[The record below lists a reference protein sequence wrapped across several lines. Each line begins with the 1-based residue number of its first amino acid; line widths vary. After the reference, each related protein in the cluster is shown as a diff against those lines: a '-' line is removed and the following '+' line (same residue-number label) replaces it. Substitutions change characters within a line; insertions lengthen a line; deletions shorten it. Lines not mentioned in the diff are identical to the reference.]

1 MPDYD
6 RRSTKVRRR
15 LVTIPRHV
23 LGLVVVT
30 ITLPLLLV
38 VALIFDAARWVGRR
52 RPFMASRLVL
62 LLWVYLLFGVLGVVA
77 FGLSW
82 LFTGFGVRRDAL
94 LAAAYRV
101 QTTWASWLFRV
112 GLALF
117 RLSFEVTGDDS
128 SEPGPIIVLMNHAS
142 LLDVVL
148 PITVIAGPHRMRLR
162 YLLKRE
168 LLTDPAIDIGGLR
181 LPNYFV
187 DRRAATLGESGAI
200 RQLAS
205 GIGERD
211 GVLIYPEGTRF
222 SESKLVRALKR
233 LEKSDPEHLEAAKKL
248 RHVLPPRPAG
258 TLSALDGAPEADVV
272 FAAHVGLSGLAEVS
286 DFWSGAAIGRNVKMG
301 LWRVPRSS
309 IPDDRK
315 GRLDWLVE
323 QWQRV
328 DDWVEEAL

>member
-6 RRSTKVRRR
+6 RRSAKVRRR

-23 LGLVVVT
+23 LGLIVVT

-38 VALIFDAARWVGRR
+38 AALIFDLVRWASTRR
-52 RPFMASRLVL
+52 RFMASRLVL
-62 LLWVYLLFGVLGVVA
+62 FLWVYLFLGVLGVIA
-77 FGLSW
+77 FGFGWLLS
-82 LFTGFGVRRDAL
+82 GFGLRRDAL
-94 LAAAYRV
+94 VASAYPV
-101 QTTWASWLFRV
+101 QTRWATALFNAGKV
-112 GLALF
+112 LF
-117 RLSFEVTGDDS
+117 RLSFEVTGDDAAK
-128 SEPGPIIVLMNHAS
+128 PGPIIMLMNHAS

-148 PITVIAGPHRMRLR
+148 PITVVAGPHRMRLR

-187 DRRAATLGESGAI
+187 DRRAATLGESSAI
-200 RQLAS
+200 RQLAT

-222 SESKLVRALKR
+222 TPAKLERALKR
-233 LEKSDPEHLEAAKKL
+233 LAKSDPEHLEAARKL

-258 TLSALDGAPEADVV
+258 TLAALDGSPDADVV
-272 FAAHVGLSGLAEVS
+272 FAAHVGLTGLAEIS
-286 DFWSGAAIGRNVKMG
+286 DFWSGAIIGREVKMS

-309 IPDDRK
+309 IPEDRK
-315 GRLDWLVE
+315 GRLDWLIE

-328 DDWVEEAL
+328 DDWVDEAL